1 MRRTYTNRM
10 EQKMN
15 IQTVLK
21 NLDNTIEGKR
31 LMLNGINDTT
41 YGKIMKQYIEINID
55 ELTKIRADVAECIPK

>member
-1 MRRTYTNRM
+1 
-10 EQKMN
+10 MN

-41 YGKIMKQYIEINID
+41 YGKIMKQFIEINID
-55 ELTKIRADVAECIPK
+55 ELTKIRTDVAECIPK